1 MYSHTMSERFNNSL
15 EVRDIIVDLRRQL
28 KRSRYNPDLHKLLNN
43 LGEMNSHLSRLEV
56 EARQTHKD
64 HKVVAYKQQ
73 ISQSI
78 DYLEKMILILKLMD

>member
-1 MYSHTMSERFNNSL
+1 MSERFNNSL

-28 KRSRYNPDLHKLLNN
+28 KRSRYNSDLHKLCNN
-43 LGEMNSHLSRLEV
+43 LGEMNSQLSRLEV

-73 ISQSI
+73 IAQSI